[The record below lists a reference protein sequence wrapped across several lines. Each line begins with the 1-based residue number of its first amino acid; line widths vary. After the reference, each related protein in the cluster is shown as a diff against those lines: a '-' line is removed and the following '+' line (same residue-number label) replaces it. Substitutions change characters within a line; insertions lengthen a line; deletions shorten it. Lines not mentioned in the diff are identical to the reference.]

1 MSFDKIK
8 KTILVN
14 TTKSPVYLG
23 FYALMKTKKPY
34 LCKAFAPPLGLEPR
48 TL

>member
-1 MSFDKIK
+1 MINCLFTASKVAVNVFFYKFEVISRHK
-8 KTILVN
+8 K
-14 TTKSPVYLG
+14 
-23 FYALMKTKKPY
+23 ALH